1 MAGHLRQPER
11 IKGHRMAIITEHLVV
26 EPMRTLCSKLT
37 ERAIAS
43 GHWMAQEKPVEGNAA
58 LVH

>member
-1 MAGHLRQPER
+1 
-11 IKGHRMAIITEHLVV
+11 MAIITEHLVV